1 MSILSRFSSIMASN
15 INAVLDK
22 MEDPSKMID
31 QNLREL
37 RESLAD
43 VKKETAG
50 VMADEKGAERKLTE
64 CKNNIATCEKAAK
77 NALVSGNEEDA
88 RKILEKKA
96 KYSANLDGL
105 QKTYDVAHSNAEK
118 MRQMH
123 DKLVNDISTL
133 EARKD
138 SIKGKIAVAKA
149 QDKVNKMVSGTD
161 KANASIESFN
171 KWEAKA
177 DKMLDQANAEAELNA
192 GTHAEEDLVNKY
204 ATSSSAE
211 VEDELSK
218 MKAEL
223 GL

>member
-37 RESLAD
+37 RENLAE

-50 VMADEKGAERKLTE
+50 VMADEKQASRKLQE
-64 CKNNIATCEKAAK
+64 CKDNIATCEKAAK
-77 NALVSGNEEDA
+77 NALVAGNENDA
-88 RKILEKKA
+88 RKIIEKKA
-96 KYSANLDGL
+96 TYEANLDGL
-105 QKTYDVAHSNAEK
+105 QKTYDAAKANADK

-123 DKLVNDISTL
+123 DKLANDIASL

-149 QDKVNKMVSGTD
+149 QDRVNKMTSGAS

-177 DKMLDQANAEAELNA
+177 DKMLDQANAEAELEA
-192 GTHAEEDLVNKY
+192 GLHADDDLVGKY
-204 ATSSSAE
+204 ATSSSADTE
-211 VEDELSK
+211 SELER
-218 MKAEL
+218 MKKEL